1 MKLTVLSPKQ
11 TLFDGDVKSVFL
23 PGDLAEFEILD
34 YHAPIVSLLRAGNVV
49 VDWRDKIPIRRGMLK
64 FDRNECMILVEE
76 ESRAMEA
83 VQQTGTVSAA
93 ESAPEQE

>member
-1 MKLTVLSPKQ
+1 MKITVLSPKQ
-11 TLFDGDVKSVFL
+11 TVFEGEAKSVFL

-49 VDWRDKIPIRRGMLK
+49 VDWAKKIPIRRGMIK

-76 ESRAMEA
+76 ESTEMEA
-83 VQQTGTVSAA
+83 V
-93 ESAPEQE
+93 ERAPKSTA

>member
-11 TLFDGDVKSVFL
+11 TIFDGEAKSVFL

-34 YHAPIVSLLRAGNVV
+34 YHVPIVSLLRAGNVV
-49 VDWRDKIPIRRGMLK
+49 VDWKNNIPIRRGMVK

-76 ESRAMEA
+76 KSREMEDVVMASES
-83 VQQTGTVSAA
+83 GL
-93 ESAPEQE
+93 

>member
-11 TLFDGDVKSVFL
+11 TIFDGEAKSVFL

-34 YHAPIVSLLRAGNVV
+34 YHVPIVSLLRTGNVV
-49 VDWRDKIPIRRGMLK
+49 VDWKNNIPIRRGMVK

-76 ESRAMEA
+76 KSREMEDVVMASES
-83 VQQTGTVSAA
+83 GL
-93 ESAPEQE
+93 

>member
-1 MKLTVLSPKQ
+1 MKVTVLSPKQ
-11 TLFDGDVKSVFL
+11 TIYEGEAKSVFL

-49 VDWRDKIPIRRGMLK
+49 VDWADKIPIRKGMIK

-76 ESRAMEA
+76 ESREMEE
-83 VQQTGTVSAA
+83 VAA
-93 ESAPEQE
+93 APEAAH